1 MGHHEAQPI
10 SPDHHRTACHESNM
24 NEINVVLLQGA
35 LFLGVEKSACWGL
48 RDSGGV
54 QVRCHGLP
62 ASLARNRVGG
72 LAGGVSAPECASVL
86 PQLLRV
92 GLVARRGNLCSSCTC
107 ARAPRPRVGRG
118 EILSPRLG
126 GFAGA
131 PSGSRGAAA
140 APAPALDTHA
150 RNPQAIAA
158 SPFAAVASALL
169 ASAALP
175 SCPTRLLRRRLRL
188 LWRAVAPGRPSAGR
202 WTFAERKKTKKNRFP
217 RRPAD

>member
-1 MGHHEAQPI
+1 MP
-10 SPDHHRTACHESNM
+10 RTSGKSCSKSRRRARWRGLCTG
-24 NEINVVLLQGA
+24 VCVGA
-35 LFLGVEKSACWGL
+35 SAA
-48 RDSGGV
+48 
-54 QVRCHGLP
+54 
-62 ASLARNRVGG
+62 ASRRPR
-72 LAGGVSAPECASVL
+72 SSMWKSVL
-86 PQLLRV
+86 QLHLR
-92 GLVARRGNLCSSCTC
+92 

-202 WTFAERKKTKKNRFP
+202 WTFAERKKRKNAASPSALSINWRA
-217 RRPAD
+217 RRRRSCRVSAAPPPAPAALCIADTVAGRTLIMV